1 MTISNSSLSSAQ
13 ISAKCANVG
22 EMMIQSRCKFKL
34 KRFRCRLGRQIAA
47 YLTYPTL
54 VIGLV
59 LMQYDYGKLT
69 FDCVSS
75 FMKLKFFK

>member
-13 ISAKCANVG
+13 IKCANVG
-22 EMMIQSRCKFKL
+22 DMMIQSRCKFKL
-34 KRFRCRLGRQIAA
+34 KRFRSRLGRQIAA

-59 LMQYDYGKLT
+59 LMQYDYGKFTWWL
-69 FDCVSS
+69 F
-75 FMKLKFFK
+75 